1 MANTRRDFIEE
12 RLDNWIRFAEDLDY
26 EIIAVEVETISH
38 DRSLY
43 FYLEPGIYHA
53 YAEGGVRIEDLD
65 MEVIDRRGREIASDF
80 MSDNYPVVEFE
91 LWDGGEI
98 EFRLNVFEFESR
110 AGSGYY
116 CFVLAREW
124 GGWGYDDRR
133 DRGYRDRYDDRD
145 RHDDDYWDDRD
156 DWNDRDDRRDRG
168 RHGRDR
174 RNDRDRDHDRGRD
187 RDRDRWDDWDDW
199 NRDDWDYDRDYD
211 DDYRDDWYW
220 DDWDDCYNDWEWR
233 WDFDFGW
240 DNDYSRNER
249 RRIVENSLDDL
260 YDFAWSRGHNPIM
273 SELDEI
279 NDTRTFTM
287 TLQRGYYTAFAR
299 GGPFIED
306 LDLSV
311 SDGWRMLAEDTES
324 DARPGVWFNVPNR
337 TTVDFEVKV
346 WSFMD
351 WNDED
356 YFCLLVCEG

>member
-26 EIIAVEVETISH
+26 EIIGVEVETISH
-38 DRSLY
+38 GRSIY

-65 MEVIDRRGREIASDF
+65 MEVIDGRGREIASDF

-98 EFRLNVFEFESR
+98 EFRLNVFDSISHG
-110 AGSGYY
+110 GSGYY

-133 DRGYRDRYDDRD
+133 DRGYRDRYDDRG
-145 RHDDDYWDDRD
+145 RRDDDWYGGWDDRD
-156 DWNDRDDRRDRG
+156 DRHDRG
-168 RHGRDR
+168 RHRGR
-174 RNDRDRDHDRGRD
+174 NNRDDRGRD
-187 RDRDRWDDWDDW
+187 RDRWDDDWDDW
-199 NRDDWDYDRDYD
+199 DRDDR
-211 DDYRDDWYW
+211 YW
-220 DDWDDCYNDWEWR
+220 DDWNDCYNDWEWS

-273 SELDEI
+273 SEIDEI
-279 NDTRTFTM
+279 NDTRTYTM

-306 LDLSV
+306 LDLRI
-311 SDGWRMLAEDTES
+311 SDGWRMLGEDIES

-337 TTVDFEVKV
+337 TTVEIEVKV
-346 WSFMD
+346 WSFTD